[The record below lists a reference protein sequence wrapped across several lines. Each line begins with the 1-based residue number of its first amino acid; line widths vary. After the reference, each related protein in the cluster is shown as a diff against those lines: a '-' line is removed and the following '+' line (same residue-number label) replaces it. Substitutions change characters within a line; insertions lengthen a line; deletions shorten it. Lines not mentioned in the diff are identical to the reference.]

1 MIIIAGNAI
10 SLFSILFARESVSH
24 SAAEK
29 KHAHKMIYSTFYM
42 AFLVKLNGEIQ
53 HKACMRNIGD
63 IN

>member
-1 MIIIAGNAI
+1 
-10 SLFSILFARESVSH
+10 
-24 SAAEK
+24 
-29 KHAHKMIYSTFYM
+29 MIYSTFYM